1 MNKLKILVY
10 VAGFVGSILLV
21 IKIIQLEVHW
31 LGIVIAILIF
41 LIDGFSASRR
51 SKRGEY
57 GWYRSGWDGAQAS

>member
-21 IKIIQLEVHW
+21 IKIIQLELHW

-41 LIDGFSASRR
+41 LIDGFYA
-51 SKRGEY
+51 
-57 GWYRSGWDGAQAS
+57 